1 MSVRVVTSLAVR
13 QRMWLMMMIISM
25 IIMMI
30 RIVVKGGLGSEP
42 SDQLL
47 FGFINNLSLGRTLR
61 DLCVTFHIKAT
72 KKTIS
77 VKKKKMACCLN
88 TYPQQLLRC

>member
-1 MSVRVVTSLAVR
+1 
-13 QRMWLMMMIISM
+13 
-25 IIMMI
+25 MMI